1 MTVLARLAEDPERF
15 PGALLLTGASGARL
29 EAESRALAARL
40 LCPGK
45 DPDGTCGSCR
55 RVHEGF
61 HPDLLT
67 IEPEGTGNVR
77 QVRVDRVREAIAFG
91 AGRPYESARRVAR
104 ILRADLLGV
113 EGANALLKSLEEP
126 GARFRWI
133 LTATR
138 PETLLPT
145 IRSRAAMV
153 ALASESRA
161 EREKQWLERGFS
173 EDEARDLLLF
183 LPSDAEADAVD
194 PSARLDEA
202 RTVRQSFVA
211 ALEEGLSG
219 GRAVPLLLLAEQT
232 ASLEP
237 GDARL
242 LPEILADAALGAE
255 GVDAG
260 SIRHRPVA
268 GRLADLAR
276 RAGSSAFREAAFLAA
291 DPPPD
296 VRRGNRRMHFEKVLL
311 GLLEKSRESKARG

>member
-1 MTVLARLAEDPERF
+1 MTVLARLAEDPGRI
-15 PGALLLTGASGARL
+15 PGALLLTGASEARL

-45 DPDGTCGSCR
+45 DAGGTCGSCR
-55 RVHEGF
+55 RVNEGI

-67 IEPEGTGNVR
+67 IEPEGSGNVR

-113 EGANALLKSLEEP
+113 ESANALLKSLEEP
-126 GARFRWI
+126 GTRFRWI

-145 IRSRAAMV
+145 IRSRATV
-153 ALASESRA
+153 AVLPSESRTD
-161 EREKQWLERGFS
+161 REKTWLDKGFS
-173 EDEARDLLLF
+173 EDEARDLILF
-183 LPSDAEADAVD
+183 LPEDVPPGPDTDPSERLAEARA
-194 PSARLDEA
+194 L
-202 RTVRQSFVA
+202 RQSFVA

-219 GRAVPLLLLAEQT
+219 GRASALVLLAEAT

-237 GDARL
+237 SDARL
-242 LPEILADAALGAE
+242 LSEILADAALGAD

-268 GRLADLAR
+268 GKLAELAR
-276 RAGSSAFREAAFLAA
+276 RAGPAAFREAAMAAA

-296 VRRGNRRMHFEKVLL
+296 VRRGNRRMHYEKVLL
-311 GLLEKSRESKARG
+311 GLWAATSRARS